1 MKLYIIR
8 HGETQWNHLL
18 RLQGQTDIELN
29 ENGRLLAQVTARAL
43 QKVPFT
49 KCYTSPLSR
58 AKETARLVLGGRQ
71 IPLVED
77 PRIAEISFGAEESVR
92 VKNED
97 GAIVVPRYY
106 DFFRQPDRYVAP
118 EGGESLEALLAR
130 TGDFL
135 RELAGME
142 KPLSLC
148 GGETAPA
155 DLAAGEGTAPA
166 VLAAGEGTAPT
177 VLAAGDDAAALAEET
192 ILVSTH
198 GAASRALLANIR
210 RSALADF
217 WDTGVPKNC
226 AVTIVRLDPC
236 GSGAEEDGSCAP
248 RWVIEAQDLLFY

>member
-58 AKETARLVLGGRQ
+58 AKETARLVLGDRQ

-77 PRIAEISFGAEESVR
+77 PRIAEISFGAEEGVR

-97 GAIVVPRYY
+97 GAIIVPRYY

-118 EGGESLEALLAR
+118 EGGEPLEALLSR
-130 TGDFL
+130 TGEFL

-142 KPLSLC
+142 KPLSLR
-148 GGETAPA
+148 
-155 DLAAGEGTAPA
+155 DEGTTPA

-177 VLAAGDDAAALAEET
+177 VLAAGDDAAALDEET

-236 GSGAEEDGSCAP
+236 GSGAGEDGSCVP

>member
-58 AKETARLVLGGRQ
+58 AKETARLVLGDRQ

-77 PRIAEISFGAEESVR
+77 PRIAEISFGAEEGVR

-97 GAIVVPRYY
+97 GAIIVPRYY

-118 EGGESLEALLAR
+118 EDGETLEALLAR

-135 RELAGME
+135 RELAN
-142 KPLSLC
+142 
-148 GGETAPA
+148 T
-155 DLAAGEGTAPA
+155 
-166 VLAAGEGTAPT
+166 
-177 VLAAGDDAAALAEET
+177 LAEET
-192 ILVSTH
+192 ILISTH